1 MENDDEPRVL
11 GISMDILLLDNASLN
26 WLGLHPVGSAGSSRY
41 SILGVSLFSTL
52 KFSSENA
59 QCHLDCTS
67 YCHKNP
73 VICSLKWAW
82 RQELVDWTN
91 ESSSFV
97 FASHFLVF
105 KQLQASRN
113 LPALE
118 NFSATTGGLAVPQNW
133 GNFKDFA
140 KASAVG
146 TATGATV
153 GDQRW
158 VDPNGWTK
166 RKT

>member
-67 YCHKNP
+67 FCRKNP
-73 VICSLKWAW
+73 VICSLKWA
-82 RQELVDWTN
+82 
-91 ESSSFV
+91 
-97 FASHFLVF
+97 
-105 KQLQASRN
+105 
-113 LPALE
+113 
-118 NFSATTGGLAVPQNW
+118 
-133 GNFKDFA
+133 
-140 KASAVG
+140 
-146 TATGATV
+146 
-153 GDQRW
+153 
-158 VDPNGWTK
+158 
-166 RKT
+166 